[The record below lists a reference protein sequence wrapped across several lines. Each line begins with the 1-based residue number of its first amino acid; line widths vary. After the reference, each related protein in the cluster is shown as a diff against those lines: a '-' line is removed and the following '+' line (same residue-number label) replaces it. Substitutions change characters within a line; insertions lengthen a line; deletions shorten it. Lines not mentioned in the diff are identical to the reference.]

1 MEVIVPVHVRALPF
15 SDTLRVLDVCGV
27 RVNVFAYE
35 PVVWVSITRA
45 EVAVLP
51 ADAPRFPAV
60 VDTGNT
66 VALNIQEDHLA
77 AWSVPRLRAADL
89 PLASPPRRV
98 HDASGNVAV
107 LPRRQAKVWL
117 HAYPEGAGLA
127 PLNLMAAGGILVY
140 EPAGVGEGQP
150 ANVQVTGPHL
160 PLLGARG
167 FFPTG
172 LAVLVDYRRL
182 EVTIGTEDSPDP
194 AGLLRRL
201 WQRGRRWI
209 SRR

>member
-1 MEVIVPVHVRALPF
+1 VPVHVRALPF
-15 SDTLRVLDVCGV
+15 SDTLRVLNVHGV
-27 RVNVFAYE
+27 TVNVFAYE
-35 PVVWVSITRA
+35 AIVWVSVTRA
-45 EVAVLP
+45 EVAALP

-66 VALNIQEDHLA
+66 VALNIQEDQLT

-117 HAYPEGAGLA
+117 HAYPEDTGLA
-127 PLNLMAAGGILVY
+127 PLDLMAAGGILVY
-140 EPAGVGEGQP
+140 ERAQSSGEQPGGVR
-150 ANVQVTGPHL
+150 VTGPHL

-167 FFPTG
+167 LFPTG
-172 LAVLVDYRRL
+172 LSVLVDYRRL
-182 EVTIGTEDSPDP
+182 EVTIGTEGPQKS
-194 AGLLRRL
+194 AGLFRRL
-201 WQRGRRWI
+201 WQSGRRWLGGG
-209 SRR
+209 